1 MPYDRYFLF
10 PEWMKGQSSIRVTE
24 DQFRQ
29 RDVFLGGTCGATTW
43 REDIAIPLLR

>member
-1 MPYDRYFLF
+1 
-10 PEWMKGQSSIRVTE
+10 MKGQSSIRVTE

-43 REDIAIPLLR
+43 REDIAIPLLRLDIRNIK